1 MCRILVVDD
10 DPGVLTCYGRLL
22 TREGHQVETAPG
34 GELALGHL
42 KSSGP
47 YDIVVID
54 YRMPGMD
61 GIEFL
66 RRLRSQG
73 RTPEVILV
81 SAYANDDVRKRA
93 AAMGVRRILSKP
105 IDVSQ
110 FRAAIR
116 EASPLPPSATQ
127 AIC

>member
-10 DPGVLTCYGRLL
+10 DPAVLSCYGKLL
-22 TREGHQVETAPG
+22 TREGHEVRTAPG
-34 GELALGHL
+34 GEIALSQI

-47 YDIVVID
+47 YDIIVID

-81 SAYANDDVRKRA
+81 SAYANEDVRKRA
-93 AAMGVRRILSKP
+93 AAMGVRLILSKP
-105 IDVSQ
+105 IDVTQ

-116 EASPLPPSATQ
+116 EASPPPPAATQ
-127 AIC
+127 ALC